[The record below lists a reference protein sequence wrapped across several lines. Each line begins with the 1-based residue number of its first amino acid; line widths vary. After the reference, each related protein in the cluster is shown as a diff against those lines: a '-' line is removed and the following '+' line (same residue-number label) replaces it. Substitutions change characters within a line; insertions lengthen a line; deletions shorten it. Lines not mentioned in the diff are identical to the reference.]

1 MYKDKKEKRLPP
13 PLFIHSLL
21 ELLKRIY
28 AFVFT
33 PYKLLDSD
41 VYLLYRKIAI
51 FALLNIF
58 FLIFVF
64 TPFAVYSSDV
74 SQFDP
79 SRSAVT

>member
-1 MYKDKKEKRLPP
+1 MYKNRKELRLPP
-13 PLFIHSLL
+13 PIIHSLL

-58 FLIFVF
+58 FLFLFLHHLLYTV
-64 TPFAVYSSDV
+64 
-74 SQFDP
+74 
-79 SRSAVT
+79 RM